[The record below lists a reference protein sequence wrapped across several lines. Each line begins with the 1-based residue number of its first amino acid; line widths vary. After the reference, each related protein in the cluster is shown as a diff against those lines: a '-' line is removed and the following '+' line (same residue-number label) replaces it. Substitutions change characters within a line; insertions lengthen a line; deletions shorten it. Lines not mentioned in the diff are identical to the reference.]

1 MSEKNNKSRPVKMGR
16 GGPPGSGMMRP
27 AEKAKDFKGSLK
39 RLLGYLKPYKYILI
53 IVFFLCQF

>member
-1 MSEKNNKSRPVKMGR
+1 MGR